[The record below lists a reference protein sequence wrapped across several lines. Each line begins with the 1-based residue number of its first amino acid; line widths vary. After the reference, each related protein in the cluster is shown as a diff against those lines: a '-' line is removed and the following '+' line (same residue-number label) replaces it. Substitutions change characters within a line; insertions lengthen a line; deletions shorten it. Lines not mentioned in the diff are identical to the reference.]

1 MVRNLSDE
9 EIINFLKNDKI
20 GRNAFLNSLLRV
32 ILSSPNGII
41 LDLDGKWGS
50 GKTVVAKELSLINES
65 SESYDNL
72 DDELLGKYRDDY
84 SVFYYNAWEN
94 DQYDPS
100 ESIVFQL
107 INQYWGKQEKLSEEV
122 LSLVKPFVSRILN
135 VGTFGCIDLEKASEN
150 KYTNGLFDE
159 VKMYNGRKQAAS
171 DIIGNAL
178 EKSKKRQM
186 LIIIDELDRCNP
198 IFAVKLLEVIK
209 HYFSDASVKILF
221 ITNNYQ
227 LSGIVEKYYGD
238 KTSGYEY
245 LDKFFDLIIEIPEI
259 SVADYINIYGNIGE
273 QNISKMIIAV
283 AEYYGMS
290 IREAKRLILLFK
302 ISAQYLE
309 SGILDMRYGFDPY
322 KCFAKY
328 LLIPFVLGAK
338 IKNVDDFVALVGW
351 GEDGVNVVKK
361 IYVRSNYAKEIVKRC
376 NSANTMFSAE
386 SLYSQFIS
394 RAAKV
399 DDEIKSE
406 IKRLVMDMI
415 SLTGILSDN
424 LSQ

>member
-9 EIINFLKNDKI
+9 ELINFLKNDKI

-32 ILSSPNGII
+32 ILSSSNGII

-107 INQYWGKQEKLSEEV
+107 INQYWGKQEKIADKV
-122 LSLVKPFVSRILN
+122 LSLIPPFISRAATEV
-135 VGTFGCIDLEKASEN
+135 VGCEIPKIEN
-150 KYTNGLFDE
+150 GYTKGLFED
-159 VKMYNGRKQAAS
+159 VKNRNKRKQAAS
-171 DIIGNAL
+171 DIISNAL
-178 EKSKKRQM
+178 EKSKKKQM

-209 HYFSDASVKILF
+209 HYFSDVAAKILF
-221 ITNNYQ
+221 ITNNCQ

-245 LDKFFDLIIEIPEI
+245 LDKIFDLIIEIPEI
-259 SVADYINIYGNIGE
+259 SISDYINIYGDIEGQDTRE
-273 QNISKMIIAV
+273 MVVEVAKYYKMSV
-283 AEYYGMS
+283 
-290 IREAKRLILLFK
+290 REVERLILLFK
-302 ISAQYLE
+302 MSTQYLK
-309 SGILDMRYGFDPY
+309 SGTLHTRCGFNPY
-322 KCFAKY
+322 KYFAKCF
-328 LLIPFVLGAK
+328 LIPFILGAK
-338 IKNVDDFVALVGW
+338 IKSIDDFVALVSW
-351 GEDGVNVVKK
+351 GADGADVVKK
-361 IYVRSNYAKEIVKRC
+361 ICSGSSYAKEIIRRC
-376 NSANTMFSAE
+376 NSSANMAVRAE

-394 RAAKV
+394 QDGKIDGETEMEV
-399 DDEIKSE
+399 KKLI
-406 IKRLVMDMI
+406 IDMV

-424 LSQ
+424 ISL